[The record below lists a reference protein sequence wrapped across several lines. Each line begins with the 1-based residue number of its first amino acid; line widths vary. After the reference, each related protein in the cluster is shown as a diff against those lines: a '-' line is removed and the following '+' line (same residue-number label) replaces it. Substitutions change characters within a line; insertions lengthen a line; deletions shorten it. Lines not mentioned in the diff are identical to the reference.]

1 MNAKRIISLN
11 ALKIERVNR
20 TETGAVVS
28 GYACHFGKANGNG
41 EIVDEKSFEGFFS
54 QLKDG
59 GLMPAFNFQ
68 HDNSLIIGGWDDI
81 AADAEGLHVVGH
93 LNTSSKYVADN
104 ILPLVE
110 AGDVTHLSTQGFS
123 YFDDWEEREDGFYI
137 KNFYLTAIALVAL
150 PADFGAKAE
159 LRNDYRAW
167 KAEQPKPEPPQK
179 PIIIY

>member
-11 ALKIERVNR
+11 ALKIESVNR
-20 TETGAVVS
+20 TEKGAVIS
-28 GYACHFGKANGNG
+28 GYACHFGTPNGNG
-41 EIVDEKSFEGFFS
+41 EIVDEKSFEQFFA
-54 QLKDG
+54 QLKNS

-68 HDNSLIIGGWDDI
+68 HSDSRIIGGWDTI
-81 AADAEGLHVVGH
+81 TADADGLHVVGH
-93 LNTSSKYVADN
+93 LNTASKYVADD

-137 KNFYLTAIALVAL
+137 KNFYLTAISLVAL

-167 KAEQPKPEPPQK
+167 KECNLKKQPPK